1 MTNYK
6 NLKSTTDSIAKLAT
20 GLKMLTVFR
29 NLIKKPLVKSF
40 LAYSDAEC
48 VGDKSLFYAE
58 MVSEIYSSGKTMARL
73 VTDMVFEDENPYI
86 KAKAKG
92 AEISEDIAVA
102 AERELTLLSAF
113 VRVTESASISATVHS
128 PSGAPF
134 ITREPFF
141 STRHG

>member
-1 MTNYK
+1 MTAYNK
-6 NLKSTTDSIAKLAT
+6 TKQSSVGVIERLAT
-20 GLKMLTVFR
+20 GMKMLTVFR
-29 NLIKKPLVKSF
+29 NLLKKPLIKSF

-92 AEISEDIAVA
+92 AELSEDVAVA
-102 AERELTLLSAF
+102 AERET
-113 VRVTESASISATVHS
+113 T
-128 PSGAPF
+128 APEVF
-134 ITREPFF
+134 W
-141 STRHG
+141 